1 MTNEQLDTLAEQVLR
16 GDVDLDALP
25 EEQVDAVIMRTY
37 EYASEMVDDPIDG
50 EAFQKMVDAL
60 EPSYNE
66 ILSEGAEEFRKAI
79 EEAEARG
86 SVFCSTN
93 TFMLQ

>member
-1 MTNEQLDTLAEQVLR
+1 MTSEQLTELAEQVLT
-16 GDVDLDALP
+16 GKINLDELP

-37 EYASEMVDDPIDG
+37 EVASEMVDDPRNG
-50 EAFQKMVDAL
+50 EAFQEMMDAL
-60 EPSYNE
+60 EPAYND
-66 ILSEGAEEFRKAI
+66 IMSAGADEFAKAI
-79 EEAEARG
+79 EEAEERG